1 VIQDEMTPY
10 TRMTMA
16 PIDRDL
22 LVVIITVVTGL
33 MLLFFASYARKA
45 DSRSEVLR
53 QPARSLQSR
62 MAELAATRYVHF
74 TSTFR
79 KTPSLICAGV

>member
-1 VIQDEMTPY
+1 VIQEEMTPY

-22 LVVIITVVTGL
+22 LVVIITVATGL
-33 MLLFFASYARKA
+33 MLLFFGSCARRA
-45 DSRSEVLR
+45 DSRSDGLR

-62 MAELAATRYVHF
+62 MAEPAAMRYGLLASAF
-74 TSTFR
+74 LN
-79 KTPSLICAGV
+79 TPL